1 MTGGIDYLSAE
12 SIWERGG
19 MLLGGKTERTNT
31 VQYLLGQWNRDN
43 ADESLIVLDPD
54 GSLYECY
61 GGKGL
66 LVDLASANSVIPD
79 FYAPVLNH
87 SRYGRTPALSAKLIA
102 DVVIREKQD
111 RTSNDAF
118 WSMNGRQLIEEYL
131 AYCLLSSHLYKRN
144 DMGTGSITRD
154 FGLAHEY
161 LSGLMNKFVSLGVEE
176 TDRWRPPSE
185 RTTRSVDFTRAK
197 LDAPCP
203 LTNEEKEFQ
212 DVLAYFGGEGTVP
225 FGGTLAVY
233 SKNSQTATP
242 SNILRTAQAMGR
254 HLFEFNQ
261 RICDEGDY
269 YEALA
274 RADIGKFV
282 SGEEYGDK
290 NIIFIVN
297 GVDRNIASTSS
308 LLTLLGC
315 AAAADECRRQV
326 ACLIPD
332 ISVWDIFDG
341 IMKVTEIFPKT
352 LKFVIGCGDFVRAAR
367 RTDMSAVAYFD
378 RLAGVT
384 GENIVWHR
392 SQDEFLKQAFKERS
406 SGLSLMYGLS
416 DLGGNGLAAVES
428 NGDIQYL
435 YIPEADDTGVSPATR
450 EECARDDSVQLS
462 LWYYFD
468 TRPHLELTEPKEEK
482 LDDKELG
489 KINPD
494 IDRQIAEIWGTSG
507 DSGNEQL

>member
-12 SIWERGG
+12 SIWKRGG
-19 MLLGGKTERTNT
+19 LLLGGKAERTNT

-43 ADESLIVLDPD
+43 AGESLVVLDLD
-54 GSLYECY
+54 GSLYERY
-61 GGKGL
+61 GGRGR
-66 LVDLASANSVIPD
+66 LVDLASVNSLIPD
-79 FYAPVLNH
+79 FYEPILNH
-87 SRYGRTPALSAKLIA
+87 SRYGRTPALTAKLIA
-102 DVVIREKQD
+102 DVVIHEKQD

-118 WSMNGRQLIEEYL
+118 WSQNGRQLIEEYL

-212 DVLAYFGGEGTVP
+212 DVLAYFLGEGTVP

-269 YEALA
+269 YETLA
-274 RADIGKFV
+274 RVDLEKFV
-282 SGEEYGDK
+282 SGGEEEDK

-297 GVDRNIASTSS
+297 GVDRNIASTTA

-326 ACLIPD
+326 TCLIPD
-332 ISVWDIFDG
+332 ISLWDIFDG
-341 IMKVTEIFPKT
+341 ILKITEIFPKT

-392 SQDEFLKQAFKERS
+392 NYDEFLKQAFKERS
-406 SGLSLMYGLS
+406 SGQSLMYGLS
-416 DLGGNGLAAVES
+416 DLGGNGLAAAEHDGNIEYV
-428 NGDIQYL
+428 
-435 YIPEADDTGVSPATR
+435 YIPEADDAGTAPASR
-450 EECARDDSVQLS
+450 EECARDAAMQRS
-462 LWYYFD
+462 LWYYYD
-468 TRPHLELTEPKEEK
+468 TRPHLELTEPEEK
-482 LDDKELG
+482 QPDDKKLG
-489 KINPD
+489 EINPD
-494 IDRQIAEIWGTSG
+494 IDKQIAEIWSTSG
-507 DSGNEQL
+507 DSGNE

>member
-1 MTGGIDYLSAE
+1 MTDSIDYLSAE
-12 SIWERGG
+12 NIWERGG
-19 MLLGGKTERTNT
+19 LLLGGKAERTNT
-31 VQYLLGQWNRDN
+31 VQFLLGRWNHV
-43 ADESLIVLDPD
+43 AGGALIVLDPD
-54 GSLYECY
+54 GSLYERY
-61 GGKGL
+61 GGRGL
-66 LVDLASANSVIPD
+66 LVDLASVNSVLPD
-79 FYAPVLNH
+79 VYAPILNH
-87 SRYGRTPALSAKLIA
+87 RRYGRTPALSAKLIA
-102 DVVIREKQD
+102 DVVVQEKQD

-118 WSMNGRQLIEEYL
+118 WSQNGRQLIEEYL
-131 AYCLLSSHLYKRN
+131 TYCLLLSHLYTRSG
-144 DMGTGSITRD
+144 MSTGSVALD
-154 FGLAHEY
+154 CSSAHKY
-161 LSGLMNKFVSLGVEE
+161 LSGLMQKFVSLGVEE

-185 RTTRSVDFTRAK
+185 RSRPVDFSRGK
-197 LDAPCP
+197 QDSPCP
-203 LTNEEKEFQ
+203 LTGEETEFQ
-212 DVLAYFGGEGTVP
+212 DVLAYFFGEGKIP
-225 FGGTLAVY
+225 FGDTLAVY
-233 SKNSQTATP
+233 NKNSQTATTG
-242 SNILRTAQAMGR
+242 NIMRTAQAMGR
-254 HLFEFNQ
+254 YLFEFNQ

-352 LKFVIGCGDFVRAAR
+352 LKFVIGCGDFIRAAR

-378 RLAGVT
+378 RLSGIT

>member
-1 MTGGIDYLSAE
+1 MTDSIDYLSAE
-12 SIWERGG
+12 NIWERGG
-19 MLLGGKTERTNT
+19 LLLGGKAERTNT
-31 VQYLLGQWNRDN
+31 VQFLLGRWNHV
-43 ADESLIVLDPD
+43 AGGALIVLDPD
-54 GSLYECY
+54 GSLYERY
-61 GGKGL
+61 GGRGL
-66 LVDLASANSVIPD
+66 LVDLASVNSALPD
-79 FYAPVLNH
+79 VYAPILNH
-87 SRYGRTPALSAKLIA
+87 RRYGRTPALSAKLIA
-102 DVVIREKQD
+102 DVVVQEKQD

-118 WSMNGRQLIEEYL
+118 WSQNGRQLIEEYL
-131 AYCLLSSHLYKRN
+131 TYCLLLSHLYTRSG
-144 DMGTGSITRD
+144 MSTGSVALD
-154 FGLAHEY
+154 CSSAHKY
-161 LSGLMNKFVSLGVEE
+161 LSGLMQKFVSLGVEE

-185 RTTRSVDFTRAK
+185 RSRPVDFSRGK
-197 LDAPCP
+197 QDSPCP
-203 LTNEEKEFQ
+203 LTGEETECQ
-212 DVLAYFGGEGTVP
+212 DVLAYFFGEGKIP
-225 FGGTLAVY
+225 FGDTLAVY
-233 SKNSQTATP
+233 NKNSQTATAG
-242 SNILRTAQAMGR
+242 NIMRTAQAMGR
-254 HLFEFNQ
+254 YLFEFNQ

-352 LKFVIGCGDFVRAAR
+352 LKFVIGCGDFIRAAR

-378 RLAGVT
+378 RLSGIT

-416 DLGGNGLAAVES
+416 DLGGLAAVES

>member
-1 MTGGIDYLSAE
+1 MTDSIDYLSAE
-12 SIWERGG
+12 NIWERGG
-19 MLLGGKTERTNT
+19 LLLGGKAERTNT
-31 VQYLLGQWNRDN
+31 VQFLLGRWNHV
-43 ADESLIVLDPD
+43 AGGALIVLDPD
-54 GSLYECY
+54 GSLYERY
-61 GGKGL
+61 GGRGL
-66 LVDLASANSVIPD
+66 LVDLASVNSALPD
-79 FYAPVLNH
+79 VYAPILNH
-87 SRYGRTPALSAKLIA
+87 RRYGRTPALSAKLIA
-102 DVVIREKQD
+102 DVVVQEKQD

-118 WSMNGRQLIEEYL
+118 WSQNGRQLIEEYL
-131 AYCLLSSHLYKRN
+131 TYCLLLSHLYTRSG
-144 DMGTGSITRD
+144 MSTGSVALD
-154 FGLAHEY
+154 CSSAHKY
-161 LSGLMNKFVSLGVEE
+161 LSGLMQKFVSLGVEE

-185 RTTRSVDFTRAK
+185 RSRPVDFSRGK
-197 LDAPCP
+197 QDSPCP
-203 LTNEEKEFQ
+203 LTGEETEFQ
-212 DVLAYFGGEGTVP
+212 DVLAYFFGEGKIP
-225 FGGTLAVY
+225 FGDTLAVY
-233 SKNSQTATP
+233 NKNSQTATAG
-242 SNILRTAQAMGR
+242 NIMRTAQAMGR
-254 HLFEFNQ
+254 YLFEFNQ

-352 LKFVIGCGDFVRAAR
+352 LKFVIGCGDFIRAAR

-378 RLAGVT
+378 RLSGIT

>member
-12 SIWERGG
+12 SIWKRGG
-19 MLLGGKTERTNT
+19 LLLGGKTERTNT

-43 ADESLIVLDPD
+43 AGESLIVFDQD
-54 GSLYECY
+54 GRLYKSY
-61 GGKGL
+61 GGRGL

-87 SRYGRTPALSAKLIA
+87 SRFGRTPVLSSKLIT
-102 DVVIREKQD
+102 DVIVREKQD

-118 WSMNGRQLIEEYL
+118 WSQNGRQLIEEYL

-185 RTTRSVDFTRAK
+185 RTTRPADFTRAK
-197 LDAPCP
+197 LDSQCP
-203 LTNEEKEFQ
+203 LMDEEKEFQ
-212 DVLAYFGGEGTVP
+212 DVLAYFYGDGTIP
-225 FGGTLAVY
+225 FGNTLAVY
-233 SKNSQTATP
+233 NKNSQTATAG
-242 SNILRTAQAMGR
+242 NIMRTAQAMGR

-261 RICDEGDY
+261 RLYDESDY
-269 YEALA
+269 YEKLA
-274 RADIGKFV
+274 RADMEKFV
-282 SGEEYGDK
+282 SGGEEADK
-290 NIIFIVN
+290 NIIFVVN
-297 GVDRNIASTSS
+297 GVDRNIASTAA

-326 ACLIPD
+326 TCLIPD
-332 ISVWDIFDG
+332 ISLWDVYDG
-341 IMKVTEIFPKT
+341 LLKIVEIFPKA
-352 LKFVIGCGDFVRAAR
+352 LRCVIGCGDFIGAAR

-378 RLAGVT
+378 RLSGIT

-406 SGLSLMYGLS
+406 SGLSL
-416 DLGGNGLAAVES
+416 
-428 NGDIQYL
+428 
-435 YIPEADDTGVSPATR
+435 T
-450 EECARDDSVQLS
+450 
-462 LWYYFD
+462 
-468 TRPHLELTEPKEEK
+468 
-482 LDDKELG
+482 
-489 KINPD
+489 
-494 IDRQIAEIWGTSG
+494 
-507 DSGNEQL
+507 

>member
-1 MTGGIDYLSAE
+1 MTDSIDYLSAE
-12 SIWERGG
+12 NIWERGG
-19 MLLGGKTERTNT
+19 LLLGGKAERTNT
-31 VQYLLGQWNRDN
+31 VQFLLGRWNHV
-43 ADESLIVLDPD
+43 AGGALIVLDPD
-54 GSLYECY
+54 GSLYERY
-61 GGKGL
+61 GGRGL
-66 LVDLASANSVIPD
+66 LVDLASVNSALPD
-79 FYAPVLNH
+79 VYAPILNH
-87 SRYGRTPALSAKLIA
+87 RRYGRTPALSAKLIA
-102 DVVIREKQD
+102 DVVVQEKQD

-118 WSMNGRQLIEEYL
+118 WSQNGRQLIEEYL
-131 AYCLLSSHLYKRN
+131 TYCLLLSHLYTRSG
-144 DMGTGSITRD
+144 MSTGSVALD
-154 FGLAHEY
+154 CSSAHKY
-161 LSGLMNKFVSLGVEE
+161 LSGLMQKFVSLGVEE

-185 RTTRSVDFTRAK
+185 RSRPVDFSRGK
-197 LDAPCP
+197 QDSPCP
-203 LTNEEKEFQ
+203 LTGEETEFQ
-212 DVLAYFGGEGTVP
+212 DVLAYFFGEGKIP
-225 FGGTLAVY
+225 FGDTLAVY
-233 SKNSQTATP
+233 NKNSQTATAG
-242 SNILRTAQAMGR
+242 NIMRTAQAMGR
-254 HLFEFNQ
+254 YLFEFNQ

-352 LKFVIGCGDFVRAAR
+352 LKFVIGCGDFIRAAR

-378 RLAGVT
+378 RLSGIT

-416 DLGGNGLAAVES
+416 DLGGLAAVES

>member
-1 MTGGIDYLSAE
+1 MTDSIDYLSAE
-12 SIWERGG
+12 NIWERGG
-19 MLLGGKTERTNT
+19 LLLGGKAERTNT
-31 VQYLLGQWNRDN
+31 VQFLLGRWNHV
-43 ADESLIVLDPD
+43 AGGALIVLDPD
-54 GSLYECY
+54 GSLYERY
-61 GGKGL
+61 GGRGL
-66 LVDLASANSVIPD
+66 LVDLASVNSALPD
-79 FYAPVLNH
+79 VYAPILNH
-87 SRYGRTPALSAKLIA
+87 RRYGRTPALSAKLIA
-102 DVVIREKQD
+102 DVVVQEKQD

-118 WSMNGRQLIEEYL
+118 WSQNGRQLIEEYL
-131 AYCLLSSHLYKRN
+131 TYCLLLSHLYTCSG
-144 DMGTGSITRD
+144 MSTGSVALD
-154 FGLAHEY
+154 CSSAHKY
-161 LSGLMNKFVSLGVEE
+161 LSGLMQKFVSLGVEE

-185 RTTRSVDFTRAK
+185 RSRPVDFSRGK
-197 LDAPCP
+197 QDSPCP
-203 LTNEEKEFQ
+203 LTGEETEFQ
-212 DVLAYFGGEGTVP
+212 DVLAYFFGEGKIP
-225 FGGTLAVY
+225 FGDTLAVY
-233 SKNSQTATP
+233 NKNSQTATAG
-242 SNILRTAQAMGR
+242 NIMRTAQAMGR
-254 HLFEFNQ
+254 YLFEFNQ

-352 LKFVIGCGDFVRAAR
+352 LKFVIGCGDFIRAAR

-378 RLAGVT
+378 RLSGIT

>member
-1 MTGGIDYLSAE
+1 MTDSIDYLSAE
-12 SIWERGG
+12 NIWERGG
-19 MLLGGKTERTNT
+19 LLLGGKAERTNT
-31 VQYLLGQWNRDN
+31 VQFLLGRWNHV
-43 ADESLIVLDPD
+43 AGGALIVLDPD
-54 GSLYECY
+54 GSLYERY
-61 GGKGL
+61 GGRGL
-66 LVDLASANSVIPD
+66 LVDLASVNSALPD
-79 FYAPVLNH
+79 VYAPILNH
-87 SRYGRTPALSAKLIA
+87 RRYGRTPALSAKLIA
-102 DVVIREKQD
+102 DVVVQEKQD

-118 WSMNGRQLIEEYL
+118 WSQNGRQLIEEYL
-131 AYCLLSSHLYKRN
+131 TYCLLLSHLYTRSG
-144 DMGTGSITRD
+144 MSTGSVALD
-154 FGLAHEY
+154 CSSAHKY
-161 LSGLMNKFVSLGVEE
+161 LSGLMQKFVSLGVEE

-185 RTTRSVDFTRAK
+185 RSRPVDFSRGK
-197 LDAPCP
+197 QDSPCP
-203 LTNEEKEFQ
+203 LTGEETEFQ
-212 DVLAYFGGEGTVP
+212 DVLAYFFGEGKIP
-225 FGGTLAVY
+225 FGDTLAVY
-233 SKNSQTATP
+233 NKNSQTATAG
-242 SNILRTAQAMGR
+242 NIMRTAQAMGR
-254 HLFEFNQ
+254 YLFEFNQ

-352 LKFVIGCGDFVRAAR
+352 LKFVIGCGDFIRAAR

-378 RLAGVT
+378 RLSGIT

-462 LWYYFD
+462 LWYYSD

>member
-1 MTGGIDYLSAE
+1 MTDSIDYLSAE
-12 SIWERGG
+12 NIWERGG
-19 MLLGGKTERTNT
+19 LLLGGKAERTNT
-31 VQYLLGQWNRDN
+31 VQFLLGRWNHV
-43 ADESLIVLDPD
+43 AGGALIVLDPD
-54 GSLYECY
+54 GSLYERY
-61 GGKGL
+61 GGRGL
-66 LVDLASANSVIPD
+66 LVDLASVNSALPD
-79 FYAPVLNH
+79 VYAPILNH
-87 SRYGRTPALSAKLIA
+87 RRYGRTPALSAKLIA
-102 DVVIREKQD
+102 DVVVQEKQD

-118 WSMNGRQLIEEYL
+118 WSQNGRQLIEEYL
-131 AYCLLSSHLYKRN
+131 TYCLLLSHLYTRSG
-144 DMGTGSITRD
+144 MSTGSVALD
-154 FGLAHEY
+154 CSSAHKY
-161 LSGLMNKFVSLGVEE
+161 LSGLMQKFVSLGVEE

-185 RTTRSVDFTRAK
+185 RSRPVDFSRGK
-197 LDAPCP
+197 QDAPCP

-212 DVLAYFGGEGTVP
+212 DVLAYFFGEGNIP
-225 FGGTLAVY
+225 FGDTLAVY
-233 SKNSQTATP
+233 NKNSQTATAG
-242 SNILRTAQAMGR
+242 NIMRTAQAMGR
-254 HLFEFNQ
+254 HLFDLNQ
-261 RICDEGDY
+261 RLYDEADH
-269 YEALA
+269 YENLA
-274 RADIGKFV
+274 RADLGQFV
-282 SGEEYGDK
+282 SGEGDGDK
-290 NIIFIVN
+290 NIIFVVN
-297 GVDRNIASTSS
+297 GVDRNIASTSA

-326 ACLIPD
+326 TCLIPD
-332 ISVWDIFDG
+332 ISLWDIFDG
-341 IMKVTEIFPKT
+341 ILKVTEIFPKT
-352 LKFVIGCGDFVRAAR
+352 LKFVIGCGDFIRAAR

-378 RLAGVT
+378 RLSGIT

-416 DLGGNGLAAVES
+416 DLGGLAAVES

>member
-1 MTGGIDYLSAE
+1 M
-12 SIWERGG
+12 
-19 MLLGGKTERTNT
+19 
-31 VQYLLGQWNRDN
+31 
-43 ADESLIVLDPD
+43 
-54 GSLYECY
+54 
-61 GGKGL
+61 
-66 LVDLASANSVIPD
+66 
-79 FYAPVLNH
+79 
-87 SRYGRTPALSAKLIA
+87 
-102 DVVIREKQD
+102 
-111 RTSNDAF
+111 
-118 WSMNGRQLIEEYL
+118 
-131 AYCLLSSHLYKRN
+131 
-144 DMGTGSITRD
+144 
-154 FGLAHEY
+154 
-161 LSGLMNKFVSLGVEE
+161 
-176 TDRWRPPSE
+176 
-185 RTTRSVDFTRAK
+185 
-197 LDAPCP
+197 
-203 LTNEEKEFQ
+203 
-212 DVLAYFGGEGTVP
+212 
-225 FGGTLAVY
+225 
-233 SKNSQTATP
+233 
-242 SNILRTAQAMGR
+242 RTAQAMGR
-254 HLFEFNQ
+254 YLFEFNQ
-261 RICDEGDY
+261 RICDDGDY

-274 RADIGKFV
+274 RAGIGKFV

-352 LKFVIGCGDFVRAAR
+352 LKFVIGCGDFIRAAR

-378 RLAGVT
+378 RLSGIT

-416 DLGGNGLAAVES
+416 DLGGLAAVES

>member
-1 MTGGIDYLSAE
+1 MTDSIDYLSAE
-12 SIWERGG
+12 NIWERGG
-19 MLLGGKTERTNT
+19 LLLGGKAERTNT
-31 VQYLLGQWNRDN
+31 VQFLLGRWNHV
-43 ADESLIVLDPD
+43 AGGALIVLDPD
-54 GSLYECY
+54 GSLYERY
-61 GGKGL
+61 GGRGL
-66 LVDLASANSVIPD
+66 LVDLASVNSALPD
-79 FYAPVLNH
+79 VYAPILNH
-87 SRYGRTPALSAKLIA
+87 RRYGRTPALSAKLIA
-102 DVVIREKQD
+102 DVVVQEKQD

-118 WSMNGRQLIEEYL
+118 WSQNGRQLIEEYL
-131 AYCLLSSHLYKRN
+131 TYCLLLSHLYTRSG
-144 DMGTGSITRD
+144 MSTGSVALD
-154 FGLAHEY
+154 CSSAHKY
-161 LSGLMNKFVSLGVEE
+161 LSGLMQKFVSLGVEE

-185 RTTRSVDFTRAK
+185 RSRPVDFSRGK
-197 LDAPCP
+197 QDSPCP
-203 LTNEEKEFQ
+203 LTGEETEFQ
-212 DVLAYFGGEGTVP
+212 DVLAYFFGEGKIP
-225 FGGTLAVY
+225 FGDTLAVY
-233 SKNSQTATP
+233 NKNSQTATAG
-242 SNILRTAQAMGR
+242 NIMRTAQAMGR
-254 HLFEFNQ
+254 YLFEFNQ
-261 RICDEGDY
+261 RIYDEGDY

-352 LKFVIGCGDFVRAAR
+352 LKFVIGCGDFIRAAR

-378 RLAGVT
+378 RLSGIT

-416 DLGGNGLAAVES
+416 DLGGLAAVES

>member
-261 RICDEGDY
+261 RICDEGD
-269 YEALA
+269 
-274 RADIGKFV
+274 
-282 SGEEYGDK
+282 
-290 NIIFIVN
+290 
-297 GVDRNIASTSS
+297 
-308 LLTLLGC
+308 
-315 AAAADECRRQV
+315 
-326 ACLIPD
+326 
-332 ISVWDIFDG
+332 
-341 IMKVTEIFPKT
+341 
-352 LKFVIGCGDFVRAAR
+352 
-367 RTDMSAVAYFD
+367 
-378 RLAGVT
+378 
-384 GENIVWHR
+384 
-392 SQDEFLKQAFKERS
+392 
-406 SGLSLMYGLS
+406 
-416 DLGGNGLAAVES
+416 
-428 NGDIQYL
+428 
-435 YIPEADDTGVSPATR
+435 
-450 EECARDDSVQLS
+450 
-462 LWYYFD
+462 
-468 TRPHLELTEPKEEK
+468 
-482 LDDKELG
+482 
-489 KINPD
+489 
-494 IDRQIAEIWGTSG
+494 
-507 DSGNEQL
+507 

>member
-1 MTGGIDYLSAE
+1 MTDSIDYLSAE
-12 SIWERGG
+12 NIWERGG
-19 MLLGGKTERTNT
+19 LLLGGKAERTNT
-31 VQYLLGQWNRDN
+31 VQFLLGRWNHV
-43 ADESLIVLDPD
+43 AGGALIVLDPD
-54 GSLYECY
+54 GSLYERY
-61 GGKGL
+61 GGRGL
-66 LVDLASANSVIPD
+66 LVDLASVNSVLPD
-79 FYAPVLNH
+79 VYAPILNH
-87 SRYGRTPALSAKLIA
+87 RRYGRTPTLSAKLVA
-102 DVVIREKQD
+102 DVVVQEKQD

-118 WSMNGRQLIEEYL
+118 WSQNGRQLIEEYL
-131 AYCLLSSHLYKRN
+131 TYCLLLSHLYTRSG
-144 DMGTGSITRD
+144 MSTGSVALD
-154 FGLAHEY
+154 CSSAHEY
-161 LSGLMNKFVSLGVEE
+161 LSGLMQKFVSLGVEE

-185 RTTRSVDFTRAK
+185 RSRPVDFSRGK
-197 LDAPCP
+197 QDSPCP
-203 LTNEEKEFQ
+203 LTGEETEFQ
-212 DVLAYFGGEGTVP
+212 DVLAYFFGEGKIP
-225 FGGTLAVY
+225 FGDTLAVY
-233 SKNSQTATP
+233 NKNSQTATAG
-242 SNILRTAQAMGR
+242 NIMRTAQAMGR

-352 LKFVIGCGDFVRAAR
+352 LKFVIGCGDFIRAAR

-378 RLAGVT
+378 RLSGIT